1 MPANITRRVLLH
13 APSIHTGGGLELLK
27 GLLSACSSSFDVL
40 QLDQRI
46 QGSFALSKGVDI
58 HWVKKS
64 VAARLYAEWLLFRQ
78 CRSEDTVLCF
88 HGLPPLFPLRGRV
101 AVFVQNRILFESGS
115 LAGYSLLTRMRLF
128 IERIWLR
135 KTQRHG
141 KKYLLQSSSM
151 AVAARKCLGLD
162 IDIVVQPF
170 VPQFDIDLFKNS
182 SITAAKRT
190 DFLYVSSGEA
200 HKNHAN
206 LLEAWRLLA
215 EAGLKPSL
223 TLTVSPDAYPFLAI
237 EIGRYVRQYG
247 LNIKN
252 DGHVPKDHIHS
263 LYLASSALIFPSSLE
278 SFGLPLIEASQL
290 GLPVIAP
297 ELDYVRDVVQPA
309 ETFDPSSP
317 LSISR
322 AVRRFL
328 HQPEPTARIGSAEDF
343 LAEVLR

>member
-1 MPANITRRVLLH
+1 M
-13 APSIHTGGGLELLK
+13 
-27 GLLSACSSSFDVL
+27 
-40 QLDQRI
+40 
-46 QGSFALSKGVDI
+46 DI

-115 LAGYSLLTRMRLF
+115 LASYPLLTRMRLF
-128 IERIWLR
+128 IERIWLG
-135 KTQRHG
+135 KTRRNG
-141 KKYLLQSSSM
+141 KRYLVQTSSM
-151 AVAARKCLGLD
+151 AVAARKCLGID
-162 IDIVVQPF
+162 VDIVERPF
-170 VPQFDIDLFKNS
+170 VPQFNLDLFKNS

-190 DFLYVSSGEA
+190 DFLYVSSGEV

-223 TLTVSPDAYPFLAI
+223 TLTVSPDGYPFLAS
-237 EIGRYVRQYG
+237 EIARYVRQYG
-247 LNIKN
+247 LNIEN

>member
-1 MPANITRRVLLH
+1 M
-13 APSIHTGGGLELLK
+13 LK
-27 GLLSACSSSFDVL
+27 GLLSACSASFDVL

-46 QGSFALSKGVDI
+46 QGSFALPKRVDV

-64 VAARLYAEWLLFRQ
+64 VAARLYAELQLFRQ
-78 CRSEDTVLCF
+78 CSSEDMVLCF

-115 LAGYSLLTRMRLF
+115 LEAYPLLTRIRLF

-135 KTQRHG
+135 RMRSHG
-141 KKYLLQSSSM
+141 KRYLVQTSSM

-162 IDIVVQPF
+162 VDIVEQAF
-170 VPQFDIDLFKNS
+170 VPKENLDFPENNS
-182 SITAAKRT
+182 IPVVKRK

-200 HKNHAN
+200 HKNHTN

-223 TLTVSPDAYPFLAI
+223 TLTVSPDAYPFLVS
-237 EIGRYVRQYG
+237 EIARYVRQFG
-247 LNIKN
+247 LNIVN
-252 DGHVPKDHIHS
+252 EGHVPKDHIHS
-263 LYLASSALIFPSSLE
+263 LYLSSTALIFSSSLE

-297 ELDYVRDVVQPA
+297 ELDYVRDVIQPA

-328 HQPEPTARIGSAEDF
+328 RQPEPAVRIGSVEEF

>member
-1 MPANITRRVLLH
+1 MPANRTRRILLH

-27 GLLSACSSSFDVL
+27 ALLSECSSSFDVL

-46 QGSFALSKGVDI
+46 QGSFALPKRVDV
-58 HWVKKS
+58 HWVKKT
-64 VAARLYAEWLLFRQ
+64 VAARLYAEWKLFRQ
-78 CRSEDTVLCF
+78 CSSEDTVLCF
-88 HGLPPLFPLRGRV
+88 HGMPPLFPLHGRV
-101 AVFVQNRILFESGS
+101 TVFVQNRLLFESGS
-115 LAGYSLLTRMRLF
+115 LAAYPLLTRIRLF
-128 IERIWLR
+128 VERIWLR
-135 KTQRHG
+135 RMRRHG
-141 KKYLLQSSSM
+141 KRYLVQTSSM

-162 IDIVVQPF
+162 VDIVEQAF
-170 VPQFDIDLFKNS
+170 VPLGNMVLPENNS
-182 SITAAKRT
+182 IPAAKRT

-215 EAGLKPSL
+215 KAGMKPSL
-223 TLTVSPDAYPFLAI
+223 TLTVSPDAYPLLAS
-237 EIGRYVRQYG
+237 EIARYVRKFG
-247 LNIKN
+247 LNIVN

-263 LYLASSALIFPSSLE
+263 LYLSSTALIFTSCLE

-297 ELDYVRDVVQPA
+297 ELDYVRDVIQPA
-309 ETFDPSSP
+309 ETFDPCSP

-328 HQPEPTARIGSAEDF
+328 RHPEPATKIGSAEEF

>member
-1 MPANITRRVLLH
+1 VPANRTRRVLLH

-27 GLLSACSSSFDVL
+27 GLFSACSSSFDVL
-40 QLDQRI
+40 LLDQRI
-46 QGSFALSKGVDI
+46 QGRFVLPKGVDV

-64 VAARLYAEWLLFRQ
+64 VAARLYAEWQLFRQ
-78 CRSEDTVLCF
+78 CSSDDTVLCF

-101 AVFVQNRILFESGS
+101 AVFVQNRILLESGS
-115 LAGYSLLTRMRLF
+115 LAAYPLLTRIRLF

-135 KTQRHG
+135 RMRRHG
-141 KKYLLQSSSM
+141 NRYFVQTTSM
-151 AVAARKCLGLD
+151 AVAVRKCLGLD
-162 IDIVVQPF
+162 VEIVEHAF
-170 VPQFDIDLFKNS
+170 VPLANMVLPENNS
-182 SITAAKRT
+182 IPAAKRT

-215 EAGLKPSL
+215 EAGLKPLL
-223 TLTVSPDAYPFLAI
+223 TLTVDPDTYPFLAS
-237 EIGRYVRQYG
+237 EIARYVRQFG
-247 LNIKN
+247 LNIVN
-252 DGHVPKDHIHS
+252 DGHVPKDHIQS
-263 LYLASSALIFPSSLE
+263 LYLSSTALIFASSLE
-278 SFGLPLIEASQL
+278 SFGLPLIEATQL
-290 GLPVIAP
+290 GLPVLAP
-297 ELDYVRDVVQPA
+297 ELDYVRDVIQPA

-328 HQPEPTARIGSAEDF
+328 RQPEPAARIGSAEEF